1 MSDIS
6 DDYDEGEDEGL
17 HLGTYDGDRNEKG
30 ERHGYGKA
38 TLPNGD
44 TYEGDYQNGKRHGN
58 GTYRF
63 KNSAR
68 YFGEYVDGKKHGQG
82 TFWYPDGSS
91 YEGSWVDDQRNG
103 HGTYFYPNGDTYQGE
118 WYQHQ
123 RHGHGTYTYAVTG
136 SQFKGIFDEGKKK
149 GSGEIIHENHR
160 FIGFFDEDM
169 PKGRGNFKFNIGCDL
184 HGEYVIEEE
193 VFEDQNNED
202 EEPMVYLKPVW
213 KTQGKMTAN

>member
-17 HLGTYDGDRNEKG
+17 QLGTYDGDRNEKG

-58 GTYRF
+58 GT
-63 KNSAR
+63 
-68 YFGEYVDGKKHGQG
+68 
-82 TFWYPDGSS
+82 
-91 YEGSWVDDQRNG
+91 WVDDQRNG

-169 PKGRGNFKFNIGCDL
+169 PKGRGNF
-184 HGEYVIEEE
+184 
-193 VFEDQNNED
+193 
-202 EEPMVYLKPVW
+202 
-213 KTQGKMTAN
+213 